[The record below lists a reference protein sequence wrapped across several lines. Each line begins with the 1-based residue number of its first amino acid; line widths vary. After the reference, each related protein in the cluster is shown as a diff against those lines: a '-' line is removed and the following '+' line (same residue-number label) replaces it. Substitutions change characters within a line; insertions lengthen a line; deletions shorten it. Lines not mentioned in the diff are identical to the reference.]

1 MRQVKVYN
9 SEDEL
14 SESEEEREVKTSHVK
29 TDREADDDVD
39 DGSTLQWL
47 VCFPCGLHPLYWKAF
62 PNQFAT

>member
-29 TDREADDDVD
+29 TDREADDDKD
-39 DGSTLQWL
+39 DGSTLQ
-47 VCFPCGLHPLYWKAF
+47 
-62 PNQFAT
+62 